1 VTKLLG
7 DASLT
12 LDAEV
17 RRRVRAASAPGALEG
32 GGCGARIP
40 GGGGVCDAHGSLLGA
55 VLEPSCRIRVE
66 ELCAMPQ
73 LQPLAGIARHEA
85 VAAARHEPLANLSPQ
100 QVVALLP
107 RPGESPLVSLSADG
121 LFLERLTP
129 SPEARGLVP
138 PQPAG
143 ASPPDVRRCEE
154 RLIHTRCREQAP
166 RRPT

>member
-1 VTKLLG
+1 
-7 DASLT
+7 
-12 LDAEV
+12 
-17 RRRVRAASAPGALEG
+17 
-32 GGCGARIP
+32 
-40 GGGGVCDAHGSLLGA
+40 
-55 VLEPSCRIRVE
+55 
-66 ELCAMPQ
+66 MPQ

-85 VAAARHEPLANLSPQ
+85 AAAARQEPLANLSPQ

-143 ASPPDVRRCEE
+143 ASPPDVRGCEE
-154 RLIHTRCREQAP
+154 RLIHTCCREQAP